1 MAADSAIKI
10 DIATEF
16 TGKKAFTT
24 ADKATQ
30 KLTRGVKNLAGAFG
44 LAFGARAMGLYAKN
58 AVKAFAADEKA
69 ARSLALQLKNTGN
82 AFAAPQVEAFIA
94 NLQKTTG
101 VLDDSLR
108 PAFQSILTATG
119 DVALSQKAL
128 ALALDISAGTGKDL
142 GAVSIALAKGFGGQ
156 TTALSRLG
164 AGLDKA
170 TLASGDMDKITTIL
184 TGKFKG
190 QALDAV
196 KGYSGQMALL
206 AVAAA
211 DSKEII
217 GKGLLVALNNLGG
230 NTGISE
236 TTKQMEALAQ
246 FTADFIVGLSL
257 IGKTKGSKTG
267 ILGMIAGTLADVV
280 KLGPLGQIA
289 GMGAK
294 SQTKPGYGSSNT
306 VENFMAMG
314 GVIKKNTVA
323 FKANTASVKAKT
335 ELDKLSA
342 KFDLD
347 RIGLYAALA
356 AATTEEEKA
365 RIKAK
370 IAIVEQNE
378 AGAKALNA
386 LSTAAFNAAT
396 STSLMTASQI
406 ALANALGASLG
417 ARLGTGRSEYDL
429 GSTGSTTLESMPTNI
444 PAAIAGGSAEV
455 FNANSGT
462 YMPQGMAQQF
472 VANVSVSAG
481 TITNEQGVVDVVQ
494 QALQEINARGWSQFK
509 TGGLVAL

>member
-1 MAADSAIKI
+1 
-10 DIATEF
+10 
-16 TGKKAFTT
+16 
-24 ADKATQ
+24 
-30 KLTRGVKNLAGAFG
+30 
-44 LAFGARAMGLYAKN
+44 
-58 AVKAFAADEKA
+58 
-69 ARSLALQLKNTGN
+69 
-82 AFAAPQVEAFIA
+82 
-94 NLQKTTG
+94 
-101 VLDDSLR
+101 
-108 PAFQSILTATG
+108 
-119 DVALSQKAL
+119 
-128 ALALDISAGTGKDL
+128 
-142 GAVSIALAKGFGGQ
+142 
-156 TTALSRLG
+156 
-164 AGLDKA
+164 
-170 TLASGDMDKITTIL
+170 
-184 TGKFKG
+184 
-190 QALDAV
+190 
-196 KGYSGQMALL
+196 
-206 AVAAA
+206 
-211 DSKEII
+211 
-217 GKGLLVALNNLGG
+217 
-230 NTGISE
+230 
-236 TTKQMEALAQ
+236 
-246 FTADFIVGLSL
+246 
-257 IGKTKGSKTG
+257 
-267 ILGMIAGTLADVV
+267 
-280 KLGPLGQIA
+280 
-289 GMGAK
+289 MGAK

-356 AATTEEEKA
+356 AATSDEEKA

-429 GSTGSTTLESMPTNI
+429 GSTGGITSDPILTNI

-481 TITNEQGVVDVVQ
+481 TITNEQGVVEVVQ